1 MASLAYKVVCYPSP
15 RGTTPRLL
23 RTLGLYALAIAGDR
37 LDRPV
42 CWLTLST
49 VSGHTLKH
57 LLAGAAGWQ
66 LVRLMHDM
74 VRV

>member
-1 MASLAYKVVCYPSP
+1 MFYPSP
-15 RGTTPRLL
+15 RGSTLRLL
-23 RTLGLYALAIAGDR
+23 RTLGLYALALAGDR

-42 CWLTLST
+42 YWLTLSA

-66 LVRLMHDM
+66 LARL
-74 VRV
+74 VQSQLRA